1 MSEKQIW
8 FTSDLHIDHA
18 NIIKFCNRP
27 WTFEQQREEIITRW
41 NSRVGLMDDVY
52 HLGDFMFTGSKG
64 LQKALDIIKELNGNI
79 TFIRGNHDQD
89 GLWDLIEHSNLAHV
103 KEVCH
108 YKEITIERNKVCLFH
123 FPLETW
129 NKAHHGAWHLHGHSH
144 GSMKPRGKRLDV
156 GIDNHP
162 DHQVFSLA
170 EIKIHMAKQEFQI
183 VDHHT
188 GERE

>member
-8 FTSDLHIDHA
+8 FTSDLHVDHA

-27 WTFEQQREEIITRW
+27 WTFENQREELITRW
-41 NSRVGLMDDVY
+41 NSRVGLIDDVY

-64 LQKALDIIKELNGNI
+64 VDRALDIIKELNGNI

-89 GLWDLIEHSNLAHV
+89 GLWELIERANLPHV
-103 KEVCH
+103 KEICH

-188 GERE
+188 GERD